1 MQQPPPLLPLGLER
15 GDPLELPRRRRPQV
29 HPRRHPSIQ
38 ILREPR
44 PPDFPGLRPEA
55 VLPAGHVAAPAREVV
70 GVRPAGFALLG
81 KTTSRCFI
89 ALLHQ
94 NN

>member
-1 MQQPPPLLPLGLER
+1 MQQPPLVLPLGLER

-29 HPRRHPSIQ
+29 HPRPHPSIK

-44 PPDFPGLRPEA
+44 PADLPGLRPEA

-81 KTTSRCFI
+81 KTTSMNYVI
-89 ALLHQ
+89 HTLK
-94 NN
+94 N